1 MAGGVFGPC
10 SYSLFRY
17 LSCEHLVRQTVSLV
31 FTVAAC
37 RLCPAWSPN
46 VIILCLMDEAAV
58 VVGGEKPTMLNFRET
73 VVVYFLGSFRIL

>member
-1 MAGGVFGPC
+1 MASGVFGPC

-58 VVGGEKPTMLNFRET
+58 VVGGEKPTMLNLQRDCGG
-73 VVVYFLGSFRIL
+73 VLLGQF